1 MSLSQHMIGETPK
14 NPFLP
19 SQRAQVATPKRQVN
33 IQQDPSE
40 VSEGSYELA
49 IEALRLRYQA
59 RLTTWPIKR
68 EKCQTRLNNAKRE
81 GKRVAKARR
90 RCRNALIY
98 TIYQVVKIFKL
109 IYYAVSHFWGRYA
122 VE

>member
-19 SQRAQVATPKRQVN
+19 SHRAQVATPKWQVN

-49 IEALRLRYQA
+49 IEAVWWRPSLRSRKRGGGAATPLIRQLGRQKTPQYQIYPKNHETN
-59 RLTTWPIKR
+59 RL
-68 EKCQTRLNNAKRE
+68 Q
-81 GKRVAKARR
+81 
-90 RCRNALIY
+90 
-98 TIYQVVKIFKL
+98 
-109 IYYAVSHFWGRYA
+109 
-122 VE
+122 

>member
-19 SQRAQVATPKRQVN
+19 SHRAKVATPKRQVN

-49 IEALRLRYQA
+49 IEALRLRPQS
-59 RLTTWPIKR
+59 L
-68 EKCQTRLNNAKRE
+68 AKRISI
-81 GKRVAKARR
+81 
-90 RCRNALIY
+90 CD
-98 TIYQVVKIFKL
+98 
-109 IYYAVSHFWGRYA
+109 
-122 VE
+122 